1 MLFKSPD
8 LNNVAIHL
16 MRMKKNY
23 LFSGLSSALCFAV
36 CIMIQ
41 DIDIRS
47 DAYAQGSSVLLSNS
61 SNATS
66 SMTKNEKIGLQI
78 EDLSVTKSPTG
89 IADITGKIR
98 NNSTANVNDVK
109 VAAEF
114 FDKEGASIDK
124 SDRFVTGQSLVL
136 KPGEV
141 VPFKLLPIV
150 SFERIG
156 NYTITATG
164 DVAS

>member
-1 MLFKSPD
+1 
-8 LNNVAIHL
+8 
-16 MRMKKNY
+16 MRMKKKY
-23 LFSGLSSALCFAV
+23 LFSGLSSALFFVV
-36 CIMIQ
+36 CIMTQ

-47 DAYAQGSSVLLSNS
+47 DAYAQDSNVSLSNS

-66 SMTKNEKIGLQI
+66 SMTKNDKISLLI

-89 IADITGKIR
+89 IADTAGKIR
-98 NNSTANVNDVK
+98 NNSTVNVNDLMVS
-109 VAAEF
+109 AEF
-114 FDKEGASIDK
+114 FDKEGDSINK
-124 SDRFVTGQSLVL
+124 SDRFVTSQSLIL

-164 DVAS
+164 DVTN

>member
-1 MLFKSPD
+1 MLLKSPD
-8 LNNVAIHL
+8 LNNVAIQL
-16 MRMKKNY
+16 MRMKKKY
-23 LFSGLSSALCFAV
+23 LFSGLSSALFFVV
-36 CIMIQ
+36 CIMTQ

-47 DAYAQGSSVLLSNS
+47 DAYAQGSNVSLSNS

-66 SMTKNEKIGLQI
+66 SMTKNDKISLLI

-89 IADITGKIR
+89 IADTAGKIR
-98 NNSTANVNDVK
+98 NNSTVNVNDLMVS
-109 VAAEF
+109 AEF
-114 FDKEGASIDK
+114 FDKEGASINK
-124 SDRFVTGQSLVL
+124 SDRFVTSQSFIL

-141 VPFKLLPIV
+141 IPFKLLPIV

-164 DVAS
+164 DVTS